1 MNILD
6 ARVINTHRG
15 LETYLDSGENVA
27 IKKIQIP
34 TQNHPFYEIQFGI
47 EYFLLRKGKYY
58 DRQRNYFIIQM
69 NPDFTS
75 ITLKETETESLFSVK
90 SEEEREATKALI
102 GEWFI
107 QTNSY
112 KQSIQESIER
122 IRKEEISTE
131 EDINKKLKAKNFLK
145 KVSYLTSSDIQNAP
159 IKKQTQVYMVMTF

>member
-1 MNILD
+1 MNVLD
-6 ARVINTHRG
+6 ARIINTYRG
-15 LETYLDSGENVA
+15 LETYLDSRENVE

-47 EYFLLRKGKYY
+47 EYFLLRKEKYY

-69 NPDFTS
+69 KPDFTS

-90 SEEEREATKALI
+90 SKDERETTKVLI

-107 QTNSY
+107 QSNGY
-112 KQSIQESIER
+112 KQSIQELIER

-131 EDINKKLKAKNFLK
+131 EDINQKLKTINFLK
-145 KVSYLTSSDIQNAP
+145 KVSYLTSNDIQNAP
-159 IKKQTQVYMVMTF
+159 IKKQTQIHMAMTF

>member
-1 MNILD
+1 MNVLD
-6 ARVINTHRG
+6 ARVINTYRG
-15 LETYLDSGENVA
+15 LETYLDSRENVA

-34 TQNHPFYEIQFGI
+34 TQNHPFYEIQFVI

-90 SEEEREATKALI
+90 SEDEREATKALI

-107 QTNSY
+107 QSNSY

-122 IRKEEISTE
+122 IRKEDISTE
-131 EDINKKLKAKNFLK
+131 EDINQKLKTINFLK
-145 KVSYLTSSDIQNAP
+145 KISYLTSSDIQNAP
-159 IKKQTQVYMVMTF
+159 IKKQTQVHMVMTF

>member
-1 MNILD
+1 MNVLD
-6 ARVINTHRG
+6 ARVINTYRG
-15 LETYLDSGENVA
+15 LETYLDSRENVA

-34 TQNHPFYEIQFGI
+34 TQNHSFYEIQFVI

-90 SEEEREATKALI
+90 SEDERETTKALI

-107 QTNSY
+107 QSNSY

-131 EDINKKLKAKNFLK
+131 EDINQKLKTINFLK
-145 KVSYLTSSDIQNAP
+145 KISYLTSSDIQNAP
-159 IKKQTQVYMVMTF
+159 IKKQTQVHMVMTF

>member
-1 MNILD
+1 MNVLD

-75 ITLKETETESLFSVK
+75 IKLKETETESLFSVK

-131 EDINKKLKAKNFLK
+131 EDINKKLKTINFLK
-145 KVSYLTSSDIQNAP
+145 KISYLISSDIQNAP
-159 IKKQTQVYMVMTF
+159 IKKQIQMHTAMTF